1 MHRLAYVLAA
11 LLVSNVPAQADAVA
25 DFYRGKTIGLYVG
38 FPPGGGYDIYARVVA
53 PHLSRHIPGNPN
65 VVVHNME
72 GGVGVRAAAYL
83 TNVAAQDGTALGLF
97 QDGLTLSKVLGGP
110 GEFDPVKFA
119 WIGRIV
125 STATFTL
132 VWHTSPVQS
141 VEEAK
146 RNDLTIAATVRNSS
160 SSYVPL
166 ALNDLIGTRFKVI
179 RGYQGA
185 APMALAMERGEVNA
199 HGGFALEAI
208 KASKQDWLTERKVK
222 FLYYLG
228 ARPHKDLPDVP
239 GLVDLA
245 VSEKSRRIL
254 GLFGGIVD
262 VGRSFAAAPGT
273 PADRAA
279 ALRSAF
285 MAMTADR
292 EFIADM
298 RKRNLGIEPL
308 SGADLQKI
316 IAAAV
321 ATPAELTEQAKRY
334 LGP

>member
-1 MHRLAYVLAA
+1 MRCILSICAA
-11 LLVSNVPAQADAVA
+11 LCLSATAAQAEPVA
-25 DFYRGKTIGLYVG
+25 DFYRGKTIGIYVG
-38 FPPGGGYDIYARVVA
+38 FPPGGGYDLYARMVA
-53 PHLSRHIPGNPN
+53 QHLPRHIPGNPTVIVN
-65 VVVHNME
+65 NMA
-72 GGVGVRAAAYL
+72 GGVGVRAASYL

-119 WIGRIV
+119 WVGRIV
-125 STATFTL
+125 STATFTM

-146 RNDLTIAATVRNSS
+146 RREITIAATVRNSS

-166 ALNDLIGTRFKVI
+166 ALNDLTGTNFNVI

-199 HGGFALEAI
+199 HGGMALEAI
-208 KASKQDWLTERKVK
+208 KPEWLAEKK
-222 FLYYLG
+222 AKLLFYLG
-228 ARPHKDLPDVP
+228 AQRYKGQPDVP
-239 GLVDLA
+239 GLFDLA
-245 VSEKSRRIL
+245 VDDKSRRIL
-254 GLFGGIVD
+254 GLFGGIVE

-273 PADRAA
+273 PSDRAA
-279 ALRSAF
+279 ALRAAF
-285 MAMTADR
+285 MAMTADPV
-292 EFIADM
+292 FVADVK
-298 RKRNLGIEPL
+298 KRNLGVEPL
-308 SGADLQKI
+308 SGTEVQKI

-321 ATPAELTEQAKRY
+321 ATPPDLVQQAKRY